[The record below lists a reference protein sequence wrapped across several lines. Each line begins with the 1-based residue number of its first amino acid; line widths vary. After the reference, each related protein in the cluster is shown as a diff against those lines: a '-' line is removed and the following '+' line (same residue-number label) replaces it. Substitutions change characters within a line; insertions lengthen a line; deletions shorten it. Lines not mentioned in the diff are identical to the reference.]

1 VLEAVVPDKPLTK
14 PHKGKAQH
22 IFLRLALHFP
32 SPLHHHY
39 MLPSIILALLVSS
52 SVAAVPPVRRDPIH
66 IPFYRRSV
74 KHDTRDADLASIAAT
89 ADYTRRK
96 FGFTYG
102 TSPPSRRASTTDLS
116 LTNQDSDTS
125 YFAQVSVGNPA
136 QTFGLV
142 VDTGSSDLWFATTGC
157 VGCQGTNFL
166 DTSQSKSL
174 ALSNTRINLAY
185 GSGDASGVIATD
197 TVSMGPYTVNPQ
209 TFVAVNQVSQGLI
222 GGQLSGIMGLAF
234 QGIANDQAVP
244 FWQAL
249 INQNQLTSPEFCFA
263 FTRFVNDASAQPE
276 EPGGIMTLGG
286 ANSTLYQGTMDFQ
299 PFNDPSKGGSF
310 WLQTIAGITVNG
322 KTVSLSSSGSAAIDT
337 GTTLIG
343 GPTQDVNA
351 FWAAV
356 PGSTT
361 APGQPGMFAFP
372 CNTNLNVTISFGGPS
387 WPINPADMNIG
398 PLDTAR
404 KMCLGAIFDLGT
416 DSNVNPSQAGNPNWV
431 VGDAFLKN
439 TYTCFRN
446 SKPPAVGFAQLSAAA
461 GSSGTPGPAL
471 TNGPGGSPSSSG
483 KSNAVHLTA
492 SLGTIFTLALS
503 LLTTTFVLSA

>member
-1 VLEAVVPDKPLTK
+1 
-14 PHKGKAQH
+14 
-22 IFLRLALHFP
+22 
-32 SPLHHHY
+32 
-39 MLPSIILALLVSS
+39 MLPSIILGALALLVSS

-74 KHDTRDADLASIAAT
+74 RHDARNVDRLAAT
-89 ADYTRRK
+89 AEYARK
-96 FGFTYG
+96 KYGYTYG
-102 TSPPSRRASTTDLS
+102 NPPSRRASTTDIP
-116 LTNQDSDTS
+116 LTNQGSDTS
-125 YFAQVSVGNPA
+125 YFTQVSVGNPA

-142 VDTGSSDLWFATTGC
+142 VDTGSSDLWFATTNC

-166 DTSQSKSL
+166 DTTKSKSL
-174 ALSNTRINLAY
+174 TLSNTRINLAY
-185 GSGDASGVIATD
+185 GSGEASGVIASD
-197 TVSMGPYTVNPQ
+197 TVSVGPYNVNPQ

-234 QGIANDQAVP
+234 QGIADDQALP

-263 FTRFVNDASAQPE
+263 ITRFGNNGSAEPE
-276 EPGGIMTLGG
+276 EFGGFMTLGG
-286 ANSTLYQGTMDFQ
+286 ANSTLYEPNTMDFQ
-299 PFNDPSKGGSF
+299 TFNDPLAARGGSF
-310 WLQTIAGITVNG
+310 WLQTISGITVNG

-343 GPTQDVNA
+343 GPTKDVTA

-356 PGSTT
+356 PGSTPAT
-361 APGQPGMFAFP
+361 GNPGMFAFP

-416 DSNVNPSQAGNPNWV
+416 DSNVNPSQAGNPSWV

-446 SKPPAVGFAQLSAAA
+446 TKPPAVGFAQLSAAF
-461 GSSGTPGPAL
+461 GSSGAPGPVVV
-471 TNGPGGSPSSSG
+471 GSPSSSNG
-483 KSNAVHLTA
+483 KSNAGQHMTA
-492 SLGTIFTLALS
+492 SLGTIFILALS
-503 LLTTTFVLSA
+503 LLTTTLVLSA